1 MMAAI
6 DRGLHYSILGK
17 SMSDRLV
24 LARTSSVDNVLEI
37 AVVIG

>member
-17 SMSDRLV
+17 SMSDRLI
-24 LARTSSVDNVLEI
+24 LAWTYFVDNVLELAI
-37 AVVIG
+37 VIG